1 MKKKAAG
8 TGRRRMR
15 VVAVAVEIGRRR
27 MHVVVV
33 AIGTGTG
40 ERRRSYGH
48 CSFIYIIRVKD
59 IFVITS
65 YAFGAPA
72 KMMGAP
78 SNSQIQIQMSLS
90 IIDKFIITLGVT
102 RCTQYFIILPILPLT
117 QS

>member
-78 SNSQIQIQMSLS
+78 SAPSILS
-90 IIDKFIITLGVT
+90 YCQFCPLHNLKK
-102 RCTQYFIILPILPLT
+102 YFFPYEFTKELLPLT
-117 QS
+117 

>member
-59 IFVITS
+59 IFAISPYVQ
-65 YAFGAPA
+65 GAPA
-72 KMMGAP
+72 KMLGAP
-78 SNSQIQIQMSLS
+78 SN
-90 IIDKFIITLGVT
+90 TLRWISALKMFGFFVFLVE
-102 RCTQYFIILPILPLT
+102 RCLGILVPK
-117 QS
+117 

>member
-48 CSFIYIIRVKD
+48 CSFIYIIRGPQFK
-59 IFVITS
+59 
-65 YAFGAPA
+65 Y
-72 KMMGAP
+72 
-78 SNSQIQIQMSLS
+78 
-90 IIDKFIITLGVT
+90 VT
-102 RCTQYFIILPILPLT
+102 IILQTAYFNL
-117 QS
+117 